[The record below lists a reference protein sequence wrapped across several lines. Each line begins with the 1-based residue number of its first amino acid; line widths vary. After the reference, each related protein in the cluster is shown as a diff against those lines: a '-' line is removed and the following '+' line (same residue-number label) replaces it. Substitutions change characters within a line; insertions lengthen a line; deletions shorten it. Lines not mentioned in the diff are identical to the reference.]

1 VLKKIFSTSILLA
14 LFSFA
19 PSPAKASLDL
29 TDGTESLIEAVL
41 EGAANTIGKKAKA
54 KEIEWSWCDDTYYD
68 SRISLICL
76 EKKLI
81 GQLSKIGDA
90 AVAFVV
96 AHEYAHHV
104 QFAQSQLIS
113 KVQNN
118 TMRLELQA
126 DCFAG
131 VILASLPNIS
141 FNQSD
146 VETMITTAAL
156 VGDKDYDHHSHHGS
170 GENRA
175 LAIRSGLRFGASKG
189 KTKDAY
195 YKMFCLVK

>member
-1 VLKKIFSTSILLA
+1 MLKKIFSTSILVA
-14 LFSFA
+14 LFSFM
-19 PSPAKASLDL
+19 PSPSKASLDF
-29 TDGTESLIEAVL
+29 TEDMESLIEVVL
-41 EGAANTIGKKAKA
+41 AGAEKTIGKKAKA
-54 KEIEWSWCDDTYYD
+54 KDIKWNWCEDTYYD
-68 SRISLICL
+68 SRSNFICL
-76 EKKLI
+76 EKEFMTELAE
-81 GQLSKIGDA
+81 IGDA

-104 QFAQSQLIS
+104 QYAQSQLLARA
-113 KVQNN
+113 QNN

-146 VETMITTAAL
+146 VESMITAAAL
-156 VGDKDYDHHSHHGS
+156 VGDDDYDHHNHHGS

-175 LAIRSGLRFGASKG
+175 LAFRSGLRFGASKG

-195 YKMFCLVK
+195 YKMFCLAK